1 MGKIPSDKAKKD
13 LIQVDVSSLKS
24 RLNHVY
30 QTRRSNGRSRS
41 NRSILNHDGL
51 FEYLWD
57 LKELALIEG
66 KEQVEIPSAWIQ
78 ELDSSVKSP
87 QNPS

>member
-1 MGKIPSDKAKKD
+1 MGKKPSGNVKKD

-24 RLNHVY
+24 QLNHVY
-30 QTRRSNGRSRS
+30 QTRKG

-66 KEQVEIPSAWIQ
+66 KQKVEVPSAWMK
-78 ELDSSVKSP
+78 ELDSSVNSIKSD
-87 QNPS
+87 NHTRN